1 MAKIY
6 LSSTYAD
13 LVDHRKAVYDIL
25 RKVGHDVI
33 AMEDYVATDER
44 PAAKCLADVASS
56 DVYVGLIAWRY
67 GYVPTEDN
75 PQNRSVTEMEFRKA
89 GELEIPRLMFLAH
102 RDAKFS
108 DAFLDAKTG
117 DNGAGQRVA
126 GFRTEVERD
135 FLVSYFKTPD
145 HLAGLVVAA
154 VYRHFESRAGT
165 RTAAPGIPT
174 AAALEARMLRK
185 QQEAL
190 VDQVEAV
197 NNEILVN
204 IDPANLQRL
213 QARLVQDL
221 EKLTEIEARL
231 QARR

>member
-1 MAKIY
+1 M
-6 LSSTYAD
+6 
-13 LVDHRKAVYDIL
+13 
-25 RKVGHDVI
+25 I

-56 DVYVGLIAWRY
+56 DLYVGLIAWRY

-89 GELEIPRLMFLAH
+89 GELKIPRLMFLAH
-102 RDAKFS
+102 RDAKFP
-108 DAFLDAKTG
+108 DALLDAKTG

-154 VYRHFESRAGT
+154 VYRHFESRLGPPRPSLRPPRLWRLGCSRSSRTPWSGRSRRSTT
-165 RTAAPGIPT
+165 RSRQHRPGQPPEAPGP
-174 AAALEARMLRK
+174 AGAGPGEADGDR
-185 QQEAL
+185 
-190 VDQVEAV
+190 
-197 NNEILVN
+197 
-204 IDPANLQRL
+204 DPAPG
-213 QARLVQDL
+213 
-221 EKLTEIEARL
+221 EGLTTQENRANGH
-231 QARR
+231 RRR

>member
-67 GYVPTEDN
+67 GYVPTQDD

-89 GELEIPRLMFLAH
+89 GELKLPRLMFLAH
-102 RDAKFS
+102 RDAKFQ
-108 DAFLDAKTG
+108 DAFRDAKTG
-117 DNGAGQRVA
+117 DNDAGQRVA
-126 GFRTEVERD
+126 GFRAEVEREL
-135 FLVSYFKTPD
+135 LVSYFKTPD

-154 VYRHFESRAGT
+154 VYRHFEGRAGAAT
-165 RTAAPGIPT
+165 TAAT
-174 AAALEARMLRK
+174 NAAALEARLLKK
-185 QQEAL
+185 QQDAL
-190 VDQVEAV
+190 VRQIEAV
-197 NNEILVN
+197 NAEILVN
-204 IDPANLQRL
+204 IDPANLQKL
-213 QARLVQDL
+213 QARLAQDL
-221 EKLTEIEARL
+221 ERLTETETRL
-231 QARR
+231 QAKS